1 MIISLS
7 RCFSLSSREECTTI
21 RQTLVTV
28 CKLLNLGSSPAL
40 NLSFSGIHNLFFMH
54 AFSTSL
60 LIYISLIFRDEQK
73 INDEYDPEEEPVKKF
88 EWLPKTNDR
97 LVRGRALFF
106 GRNSKLLN
114 KFKTAFINLE
124 FKVEECPK
132 TKLMETMESGSLK
145 VTKSSGEF

>member
-1 MIISLS
+1 
-7 RCFSLSSREECTTI
+7 
-21 RQTLVTV
+21 
-28 CKLLNLGSSPAL
+28 
-40 NLSFSGIHNLFFMH
+40 MH
-54 AFSTSL
+54 ALSTSL
-60 LIYISLIFRDEQK
+60 LICISPIFRDEQK
-73 INDEYDPEEEPVKKF
+73 IKNDEYDPEEEPVKKF

-132 TKLMETMESGSLK
+132 TKLMETMKSGSLK
-145 VTKSSGEF
+145 DTKI